1 MPMPPPGV
9 YAPLLTLYDAGEEID
24 VAATAALG
32 RRLVDAGL
40 HGLVVSGSTGE
51 FHLHTPV
58 ERQVLLEAVIA
69 ACPGTPVLV
78 QVGAPAQRDA
88 MALAAHAVA
97 AGATGVMLI
106 TPYYNRVGPK
116 ELAAF
121 ARAVHGAAGGL
132 SLIAY
137 TMPAMA
143 GSQWPLELLRELAAE
158 GVVGGVKESADEVGR
173 FLQILNGCPPPFAAF
188 CGTPPLLIPAVLA
201 GGHGGILAIA
211 NAVPERCAAVYAA
224 AAAGEGRRA
233 AELFAPL
240 VPLIAAVRAA
250 GAAPTGLRAA
260 AALRFGIGTATRR
273 PLMPVAD
280 DAAIRA
286 ALDGAT

>member
-9 YAPLLTLYDAGEEID
+9 YAPLLTLYDDGEEID
-24 VAATAALG
+24 LTATAALA
-32 RRLVDAGL
+32 RRLVDAGI
-40 HGLVVSGSTGE
+40 HGLVVAGSTGE
-51 FHLHTPV
+51 FHLHTPA
-58 ERQVLLEAVIA
+58 ERRALLEAVIA
-69 ACPGTPVLV
+69 ACPGTPVLA

-88 MALAAHAVA
+88 VALAKHAA
-97 AGATGVMLI
+97 ATGASAVMLI
-106 TPYYNRVGPK
+106 TPYYNRVGTP
-116 ELAAF
+116 ELAGF
-121 ARAVHGAAGGL
+121 ARAVHQAVPGL

-143 GSQWPLELLRELAAE
+143 GSQWPLEVLRELAAE

-173 FLQILNGCPPPFAAF
+173 FLQILNACPPPFAAF

-211 NAVPERCAAVYAA
+211 NAVPERCVAVYEA

-240 VPLIAAVRAA
+240 VPLIGAVRAA

-260 AALRFGIGTATRR
+260 AALRFGVGTATRR
-273 PLMPVAD
+273 PLAPAVD
-280 DAAIRA
+280 DSAIRA
-286 ALDGAT
+286 VLGAAV